1 MHYIPLYSFPVIQN
15 IFSSYHDART
25 ISNKT
30 LISRR
35 FLGKLINQYWQE
47 TIFLSISNSLS
58 EKYTNQLKLQGV
70 LICKNEQKKFLLD
83 FSKALL
89 AGRIETSLDF
99 NKTNQNFDKSIAYI
113 WKKGLNF
120 SLPNKFWTLLINNKN
135 NKLSKE
141 QIILLNKLQNQPLP
155 LFTIT
160 NNLDQII
167 LAKSLEET
175 NYNLNLIDKIY
186 KWYYHK
192 FIFNQQKQAMYHGL
206 FFVHPID
213 AVEYLNYIKDNYS
226 ISNPNKDK
234 ELNLFS
240 SQLGT
245 YYKLTKMN
253 MQSLEF
259 RLIPDLN
266 EISKLLYQYKKHK
279 NLKFDKNQKYGKNF
293 FQGQPIYIIEPF
305 WAFNKKTHKMELL
318 EYNYTSNIN
327 SKVVQYKA
335 IFTNYEIALKAWQKF
350 SQESIN
356 YKIPRK
362 PQMLVFNLEDFI
374 KKYEY
379 IKEINKDNILFI
391 PNTQSYKFIKK
402 DINIKPQ
409 SKINQIFI
417 NKFFYFKILTQKI
430 IWSLTSR
437 QPINW

>member
-1 MHYIPLYSFPVIQN
+1 MHYIPLCSLPVIHN
-15 IFSSYHDART
+15 IFSSYHDSRNL
-25 ISNKT
+25 SNNA

-35 FLGKLINQYWQE
+35 FLGKLVNQYWQE

-58 EKYTNQLKLQGV
+58 EKYINQLKLEGV

-99 NKTNQNFDKSIAYI
+99 NKTSQHFNESIKYI
-113 WKKGLNF
+113 WKKGFNF
-120 SLPNKFWTLLINNKN
+120 PLPNKFWPLFKKNN

-141 QIILLNKLQNQPLP
+141 QVILLNKLQHQPLP
-155 LFTIT
+155 LFTVT
-160 NNLDQII
+160 NNLNQII

-192 FIFNQQKQAMYHGL
+192 FIFNQQAHAFYHGL
-206 FFVHPID
+206 FFIQPID
-213 AVEYLNYIKDNYS
+213 AIEYLNSIKNNYN
-226 ISNPNKDK
+226 ISNKENKVK
-234 ELNLFS
+234 LFS
-240 SQLGT
+240 TQLAT

-253 MQSLEF
+253 VKSLEF

-266 EISKLLYQYKKHK
+266 EISQLLYKYKSYK
-279 NLKFDKNQKYGKNF
+279 NLKFDKKQKYGKNF
-293 FQGQPIYIIEPF
+293 FQGQPIYIIKSF
-305 WAFNKKTHKMELL
+305 WAFNKETQKMELL
-318 EYNYTSNIN
+318 EYNYRSDIN
-327 SKVVQYKA
+327 SSSKIVQNKV
-335 IFTNYEIALKAWQKF
+335 IFTSYETALKAWQKF

-362 PQMLVFNLEDFI
+362 PQIQVSNLEDLI

-379 IKEINKDNILFI
+379 SQEINKHNILFI
-391 PNTQSYKFIKK
+391 PNIQSYKFIKK
-402 DINIKPQ
+402 DENTKPK
-409 SKINQIFI
+409 STINQIFV
-417 NKFFYFKILTQKI
+417 NKFVYFKILTQRI

-437 QPINW
+437 QPVNW